1 MNSKVAQMS
10 STSAMPNLRDLAR
23 DIFAAYKN
31 WRHAR
36 ALVFLDFRELRDDE
50 GRIFPRGKRVSIPAN
65 RADRFLAAE
74 FTLFEPTADR
84 PKVATACGT

>member
-1 MNSKVAQMS
+1 
-10 STSAMPNLRDLAR
+10 MPNLRDLAR

-50 GRIFPRGKRVSIPAN
+50 VTDEM
-65 RADRFLAAE
+65 RAEAAEALAAPE
-74 FTLFEPTADR
+74 EDFINI
-84 PKVATACGT
+84 